1 MASGIVT
8 TRLWLS
14 QRYNKTLGVVTANKA
29 EENWPPQK
37 LCSDLV
43 LPGTVSEIGH
53 AQTPTA

>member
-8 TRLWLS
+8 SWLRLS
-14 QRYNKTLGVVTANKA
+14 QGCNKTLGVMTANKT
-29 EENWPPQK
+29 EEKWPPQK

-53 AQTPTA
+53 TQTPAA